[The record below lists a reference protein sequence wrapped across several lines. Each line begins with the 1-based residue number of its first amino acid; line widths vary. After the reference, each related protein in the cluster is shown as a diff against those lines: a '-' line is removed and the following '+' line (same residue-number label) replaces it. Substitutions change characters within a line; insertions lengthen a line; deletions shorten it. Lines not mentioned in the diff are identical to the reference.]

1 LLRIFALAIR
11 QHLQR
16 DLERARA
23 LNLEKRLQKFRRAHS
38 DRSANR
44 HKLYDIDS
52 AFAALV
58 FDNERLRLME
68 WLGEIVLGQ
77 TCAFSRFNHK
87 IAESALAFRMD
98 RFVEFART

>member
-1 LLRIFALAIR
+1 MRTVEAYAS
-11 QHLQR
+11 
-16 DLERARA
+16 
-23 LNLEKRLQKFRRAHS
+23 NLEKRLQKLRGVRS
-38 DRSANR
+38 DRPANR

-58 FDNERLRLME
+58 FGNERLRLME
-68 WLGEIVLGQ
+68 SLGETVLGQ